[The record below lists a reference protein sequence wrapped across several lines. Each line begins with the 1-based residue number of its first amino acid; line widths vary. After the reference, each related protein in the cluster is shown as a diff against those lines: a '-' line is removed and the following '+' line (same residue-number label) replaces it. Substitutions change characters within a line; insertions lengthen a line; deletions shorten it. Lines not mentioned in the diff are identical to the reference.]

1 MIPSD
6 RRRELEAMER
16 DALVERVL
24 ELEDEVRRSGP
35 GTAGPRYDEIF
46 QRAPFAGALLEPD
59 GTVVHA
65 NRALEELVG
74 YTARQLATMSF
85 VEFTHPDDVEKDWT
99 QFRDLAEGRLDE
111 YHMEKRYLH
120 AEGRLVWGRLA
131 VAAIRRSDGSLQ
143 HIVGMVEDITEEKRI
158 RTELEELADDLRR
171 SNEELQQFAYV
182 ASHDLQEPLR
192 MVTSYLQLVERR
204 YSDRLDDSGREF
216 IAFAV
221 DGATRMRALINGLL
235 ELSRIGTHGAVP
247 APLDAGEVLG
257 EVLHDLE
264 ESIRESGATV
274 DVGPLPVV
282 AADRT
287 QLAQLLANLLGN
299 ALKFRGDSPARIEVT
314 AGAAD
319 RGMVRFAVRDHGIG
333 VEPGHA
339 DRVFGIF
346 ERLHPRDRYPGT
358 GIGLAVCRRIVERHG
373 GAIGVEPAA
382 GGGST
387 FWFTLPAA
395 GGDEGTP

>member
-1 MIPSD
+1 MTLSD
-6 RRRELEAMER
+6 RRHELEAMER

-74 YTARQLATMSF
+74 YSAERLATMSF

-99 QFRDLAEGRLDE
+99 QFRLLAEGGLDE
-111 YHMEKRYLH
+111 YDMEKRYLH
-120 AEGRLVWGRLA
+120 ADGRLVWGRLA
-131 VAAIRRSDGSLQ
+131 VTAIRRPDGSLQ

-192 MVTSYLQLVERR
+192 MVTSYLQLIERR
-204 YSDRLDDSGREF
+204 YTGLLDDSGREF

-221 DGATRMRALINGLL
+221 DGAIRMRALINGLL
-235 ELSRIGTHGAVP
+235 ELSSIGTHGAEP
-247 APLDAGEVLG
+247 APVDAGEVVT
-257 EVLHDLE
+257 EVLRDLE
-264 ESIRESGATV
+264 ELTRESGATV
-274 DVGPLPVV
+274 EVGPLPMVV
-282 AADRT
+282 ADRT

-299 ALKFRGDSPARIEVT
+299 ALKFRGDGPARIEVT
-314 AGAAD
+314 ADEAD
-319 RGMVRFAVRDHGIG
+319 GGMVRFAIRDHGIG
-333 VEPGHA
+333 VEPEHA
-339 DRVFGIF
+339 ERVFGIF
-346 ERLHPRDRYPGT
+346 ERLHPRGRYPGT

-373 GAIGVEPAA
+373 GTIGVEPAP

-387 FWFTLPAA
+387 FWFTLQVA
-395 GGDEGTP
+395 GDA